1 MWQPL
6 ANLEAYEIMGAN
18 WSHSEN
24 AKRRKQSNSAKYL
37 RQSNTKK
44 KNTGRRKGRILPII
58 AKLTETLGKLLKRM
72 EKAA

>member
-1 MWQPL
+1 MKLWGQTGL
-6 ANLEAYEIMGAN
+6 IQKMQRGGN
-18 WSHSEN
+18 
-24 AKRRKQSNSAKYL
+24 KVTAKYL